1 MMKPDAIDTEKPAYL
16 PVPVWEEYGRH
27 RAMPASGHLD
37 AVAGQAVRHY
47 ERLLFGQ
54 FARPMFGTMLS
65 RHGGIA
71 TRWDDETWS
80 IWLHCA
86 TMAAVQVEQKDR
98 AELAK
103 RRNLVLA
110 QIAEKS
116 RELCQLMDE
125 AHALCLAGLN
135 MPDGAMGFG
144 GDASGQPVSETH
156 GELMRRIQTG
166 SASDLSGVRQWLA
179 PPRTLRA
186 ALHGLSHDENMALA
200 ASWWRDS
207 DSRLATVSNREARL
221 RYAMSFLDLIDK
233 HGIAVSDNVLAYQ
246 CAAIYGITGDE
257 TGEGFSKLKDSI
269 SQARKAR
276 NRKRKSE

>member
-1 MMKPDAIDTEKPAYL
+1 MDHNYQYIEKPDYL
-16 PVPVWEEYGRH
+16 PGVVWSIYQEEWGDQH
-27 RAMPASGHLD
+27 CFNGSGKK
-37 AVAGQAVRHY
+37 AVMYCRD
-47 ERLLFGQ
+47 LLFGKLSK
-54 FARPMFGTMLS
+54 PMFSTMLS
-65 RHGGIA
+65 KHGGIA

-86 TMAAVQVEQKDR
+86 TMATVQVEQKDR

-116 RELCQLMDE
+116 RELCLLMDE

-156 GELMRRIQTG
+156 GELMRCIQSG
-166 SASDLSGVRQWLA
+166 SASDLSGIRQWLA

-186 ALHGLSHDENMALA
+186 ALHGLSHDEGMALV

-233 HGIAVSDNVLAYQ
+233 HDIAVSDNVLAYQ
-246 CAAIYGITGDE
+246 SAAIYGITGDE